1 LSRRYRRRPDL
12 DSPWAWVVL
21 LGWVFIVAIV
31 LALLA
36 LAVVAWLLWA
46 LIALP
51 IAGIAKLAHNESLSR
66 KMIRSLAWAGKRKT
80 AA

>member
-1 LSRRYRRRPDL
+1 MSRRYRRPDL
-12 DSPWAWVVL
+12 DSPFFW
-21 LGWVFIVAIV
+21 VAIV
-31 LALLA
+31 GWMFIFAI
-36 LAVVAWLLWA
+36 VVAGMALMVAAYLLWA

-51 IAGIAKLAHNESLSR
+51 IAGVAKLAHNESLSH